1 MKKVFFILLLSFVT
15 VFAQSAPVSIERAHR
30 IASKFLNANT
40 RSSIS
45 SNANVAYTFS
55 ATDGTACIYVFNTDK
70 GFVLVSADDRAYPI
84 LGYSEEGQFDIDQI
98 PDGLHFQ
105 LLSFVEQIEWAIQE
119 DHLTDDVTAQ
129 WQQVEIDGNLLAQR
143 NEKEV
148 TSLLKDT
155 WNQNCYYNDL
165 CPVDHQ
171 GPCGHVYVG
180 CTSLAM
186 GQIIRFW
193 EYPEHGQGT
202 VSYTPS
208 GYPQQT
214 VNLSNAT
221 YDYDNMPD
229 NLTGGSP
236 EVQRTAVATLL
247 WHIGVAMHA
256 SYGPN
261 GTSGIPENVPN
272 IMTTNFLYANDLYG
286 QWKGDN
292 DSWIIQCKASLD
304 HGYPIHYSGWN
315 PEGGGHSFVCDGYND
330 NDQFHF
336 NWGWSGSGNGYYAVG
351 ALNPSGHQYNSGNYA
366 VFNIHPI
373 DPSINFNINVSAN
386 PSNGGTVNGGGTYYL
401 GQECTVHAAANSGYL
416 FSYWTENGTQVSTQA
431 NYTFT
436 VNDDRTLVAHFQ
448 ALPTYTITTSSNP
461 TEGGTTSGGGTFPQ
475 GQSCSV
481 HATPNSGYNFVNWT
495 EDGTIVS
502 TNANYVFYAT
512 RNRNLVANF
521 SQNTYNITTSSSPT
535 TGGTTTGG
543 GSYAYGQS
551 CTVTATANNGFAFV
565 NWTMGGTQVSTEA
578 AYTFSVTGNANLVAH
593 FEDETYEVIV
603 DCDAEMGTVSGGG
616 NFNFGQTCVIWAQA
630 NEHFVFDN
638 WTENGAVVATE
649 SFYSFDVTGNRHL
662 TANFSPNLCEISA
675 STNPENAGTITG
687 TGNYELGESVTL
699 SVLPA
704 TYYTFE
710 SWTENG
716 EIVSTESE
724 YTFIV
729 NGSRNLV
736 ANLTY
741 FDGVANHEGS
751 DINVR
756 PNPAHDYVIIEGEGI
771 KEVKVYNVFGQL
783 LLSESINGMS
793 DIRLNISNINSS
805 VCFIVLHTES
815 GIITK
820 RIIKE

>member
-1 MKKVFFILLLSFVT
+1 MKKAFSILFLLFVT
-15 VFAQSAPVSIERAHR
+15 IFAQSAPVSIEKAHR
-30 IASKFLNANT
+30 VASKFLSANT
-40 RSSIS
+40 RSNIP
-45 SNANVAYTFS
+45 SNADVAYTYT

-70 GFVLVSADDRAYPI
+70 GFVVVSADDRAYPI

-98 PDGLHFQ
+98 PDGLNFQ

-143 NEKEV
+143 SGKEV

-165 CPVDHQ
+165 CPTDDQ

-186 GQIIRFW
+186 GQIMRFW
-193 EYPEHGQGT
+193 EYPVHGQGT

-208 GYPQQT
+208 GYPHQS

-229 NLTGGSP
+229 ALSGGSP
-236 EVQRTAVATLL
+236 EIQRTAVATLL

-286 QWKGDN
+286 QWKDDN
-292 DSWIIQCKASLD
+292 ESWIVQCKASLD

-330 NDQFHF
+330 NNQFHF
-336 NWGWSGSGNGYYAVG
+336 NWGWSGSGNGYFAIG

-373 DPSINFNINVSAN
+373 DPSVNFNISVSAN
-386 PSNGGTVNGGGTYYL
+386 PSNGGTVSGGGSHYL
-401 GQECTVHAAANSGYL
+401 GQTCTVQATANPG
-416 FSYWTENGTQVSTQA
+416 FSFVNWTENGTQVSTNA
-431 NYTFT
+431 NYSFT
-436 VNDDRTLVAHFQ
+436 VNADRNLVAHFQ
-448 ALPTYTITTSSNP
+448 ALPTYTISTSSSP
-461 TEGGTTSGGGTFPQ
+461 TEGGTTLGNGTYYQ
-475 GQSCSV
+475 GQSCTV

-495 EDGTIVS
+495 ENGTQVS
-502 TNANYVFYAT
+502 TNVSFTFYVT
-512 RNRNLVANF
+512 SNRNLVANF
-521 SQNTYNITTSSSPT
+521 SQSSYTVTTSSSPA

-543 GSYAYGQS
+543 GNFNYGQS
-551 CTVTATANNGFAFV
+551 CTVTATANPGFTFA
-565 NWTMGGTQVSTEA
+565 NWTANGTEVSTETS
-578 AYTFSVTGNANLVAH
+578 YTFNVAGNTNLVAH
-593 FEDETYEVIV
+593 FEAETFEVIV
-603 DCDAEMGTVSGGG
+603 DCDTEMGTVSGGG
-616 NFNFGQTCVIWAQA
+616 NFTYGQTCGVSAQA

-638 WTENGAVVATE
+638 WTENGTVVATDR
-649 SFYSFDVTGNRHL
+649 FYSFDVTANRYL
-662 TANFSPNLCEISA
+662 TANFSPILYEINA
-675 STNPENAGTITG
+675 STNPENSGTISG
-687 TGNYELGESVTL
+687 TGNYSFGESVTL

-710 SWTENG
+710 NWTENG
-716 EIVSTESE
+716 EIVSTEPE

-729 NGSRNLV
+729 NENRNLV
-736 ANLTY
+736 ANLSY
-741 FDGVANHEGS
+741 LDGVISHEES
-751 DINVR
+751 DFKVY
-756 PNPAHDYVIIEGEGI
+756 PNPAHDYIIIEGQGI
-771 KEVKVYNVFGQL
+771 REIKVYNLYGQL
-783 LLSESINGMS
+783 LLTENADEMS
-793 DIRLNISNINSS
+793 DIRLDVSDIHAS
-805 VCFIVLHTES
+805 VCFVVLHTES